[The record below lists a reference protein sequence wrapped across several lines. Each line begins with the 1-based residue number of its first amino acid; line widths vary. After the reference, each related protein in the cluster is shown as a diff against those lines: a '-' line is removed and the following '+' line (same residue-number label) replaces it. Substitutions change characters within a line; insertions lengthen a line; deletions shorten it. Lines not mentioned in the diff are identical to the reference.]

1 MGPMSARSSLP
12 KTALAVAV
20 SMGGEQTTPRRLC
33 HAERRR
39 TFRCR
44 SDQGRAGRYSS
55 GHAVV
60 LAARV
65 GDANIRAVVDFLRT
79 LQGKPPTNATAKG
92 LRCGQ
97 EDQRAQAAHRGRYAW
112 QPLGG
117 GRPFGRQS
125 GPAGTALVQDP
136 AQTAGSCSALSRGW
150 LVTTSVQRLR
160 ITPRLDGNHDLCRFP
175 PPAPASSM

>member
-1 MGPMSARSSLP
+1 MGPSAFAAPRASTRGFS
-12 KTALAVAV
+12 ACA
-20 SMGGEQTTPRRLC
+20 GGI
-33 HAERRR
+33 RRR
-39 TFRCR
+39 TFRCL

-60 LAARV
+60 LAV
-65 GDANIRAVVDFLRT
+65 GDANIRAVVEFLRT
-79 LQGKPPTNATAKG
+79 LQGKTSTNAAAKVATG

-97 EDQRAQAAHRGRYAW
+97 EDERARAAHRGRYAR

-136 AQTAGSCSALSRGW
+136 AQTLDRAAHFPVVGW
-150 LVTTSVQRLR
+150 SQRLSKDYELPHTSTETM
-160 ITPRLDGNHDLCRFP
+160 ICVAFLHLLPRRQCSFLTR
-175 PPAPASSM
+175 S